1 MRLAYDDYRQERLK
15 VITRI
20 LREQKIESQEELIR
34 SLEDHG
40 YFLTQATLSRDL
52 KILKASKVN
61 AGDSGYFYALPS
73 EDELQRREEVYKQ
86 DFLRG
91 YVSIEWNDC
100 MVIIKTYSGHAA
112 PVALAIDNMRLPSV
126 IGTIAGEDNNV
137 LVALKKG
144 SSGEQFIE
152 ELKAL
157 IPEID

>member
-20 LREQKIESQEELIR
+20 LREKKVESQEELIR
-34 SLEDHG
+34 ILEDYG

-73 EDELQRREEVYKQ
+73 EDELQQRKELYKQ

-91 YVSIEWNDC
+91 FVSIEWNESL
-100 MVIIKTYSGHAA
+100 VIIKTFSGHAA
-112 PVALAIDNMRLPSV
+112 PVALAIDNMRLASV
-126 IGTIAGEDNNV
+126 MGTIAGEDNNV
-137 LVALKKG
+137 LVALRKG
-144 SSGEQFIE
+144 YTGEQFIE
-152 ELKAL
+152 QLRTL